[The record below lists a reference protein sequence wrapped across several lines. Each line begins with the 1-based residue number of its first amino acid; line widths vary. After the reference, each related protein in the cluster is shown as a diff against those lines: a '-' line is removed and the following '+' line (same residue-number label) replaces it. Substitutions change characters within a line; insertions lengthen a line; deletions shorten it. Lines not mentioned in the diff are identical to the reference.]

1 VNVSKANYSR
11 GRQNQKDGSLP
22 FCLGFDIAGAD
33 AKEPQIARKKALVV
47 AGMIA
52 TNCLAGEAL
61 LYRLQRLSLASLT
74 MHNFSS
80 KSRKSSGVGSLCK
93 SRSALEAAE
102 AEHLASLSAV
112 AIAMFPRRWLAY
124 VGASGAFLGVEQ
136 WVLLK
141 AWGERP

>member
-1 VNVSKANYSR
+1 
-11 GRQNQKDGSLP
+11 
-22 FCLGFDIAGAD
+22 
-33 AKEPQIARKKALVV
+33 
-47 AGMIA
+47 
-52 TNCLAGEAL
+52 
-61 LYRLQRLSLASLT
+61 

-80 KSRKSSGVGSLCK
+80 KGRKSSGVGSLCK